1 MARFLLARFAEIDR
15 WQFALRL
22 GCLGQINGGE
32 PAALYRNEGLTRF
45 STRSSTAT

>member
-32 PAALYRNEGLTRF
+32 PAGLGGYEGLTRF